1 MIGPSVTIAA
11 TSHPTEINARRRIVG
26 STFSKEVTIGND
38 VWIGGNCVI
47 MPGIK
52 IGSGVVVGANSVV
65 TKDIPDFCIALGS
78 PAKVIR
84 KVDRVPDVPE
94 AVMQALIMGDVSHA
108 GMHALRKGDEAIMA
122 RL

>member
-108 GMHALRKGDEAIMA
+108 GMHALRKGDEAIMT